1 MKKYLKNK
9 NFIPNDFIDKVN
21 VDENKKNNKLISILI
36 ILNIII
42 IPNSL
47 DKVFYSKDKIKES
60 NDQIENN
67 LYIEKGIKKE
77 NIEYWINNI
86 YPGIVNM
93 NIQNNNGIIQVK
105 SKESVFKIEER
116 DEIKINSINK
126 TDKNYFILE
135 VSL

>member
-60 NDQIENN
+60 NDQSENN

>member
-36 ILNIII
+36 ILNIMI

-86 YPGIVNM
+86 YLGIVNM